1 MTVTGPVVRD
11 YEGWRTPDES
21 WLDMEATEDVETFSE
36 NMVLGEEE
44 DDKDKKDILE
54 TMNKYEE
61 WTRQEHEVSLSPL
74 SPFSPFSLFAT
85 DNFRLFLLQ
94 QIDK

>member
-1 MTVTGPVVRD
+1 MTVTVPIVRD

-21 WLDMEATEDVETFSE
+21 WLNMEATKDVDTFFE

-54 TMNKYEE
+54 PMKEMRNGGPGKNM
-61 WTRQEHEVSLSPL
+61 RSASV
-74 SPFSPFSLFAT
+74 
-85 DNFRLFLLQ
+85 R
-94 QIDK
+94 